1 MSEPLADRRLIA
13 ADPVV
18 DRDLTSTLVQ
28 VRRRVL
34 VEIDRPVA
42 RARRRRMV
50 SVAIAATAAV
60 AIGAAL
66 LPASGGDRGG
76 GVIPVPVQA
85 FADDLGGDGI
95 LHVVTRTSAFRDASG
110 ARIRPPTGRIELWW
124 DLDGPRW
131 RLRIGR
137 PPSSAFAEWVS
148 DGRGRVAATSQR
160 GPLEWLDP
168 AQVDPAWRTALMPYW
183 LPNLRSALHAGT
195 ARVSGATVGG
205 RPAYR
210 VTFDLVPRDGYDA
223 DTHVFVARD
232 EHHAMLRID
241 RLGAPVS
248 PDSLRVVSRSQVL
261 VYDVLPDTPAHRWL
275 LEPTDALDRRSDD
288 VGFGPV
294 PAVPRFDPRS
304 PPPFPS
310 VSLADGTT

>member
-13 ADPVV
+13 ADPVA

-50 SVAIAATAAV
+50 PVAIAATAAV
-60 AIGAAL
+60 AVGAAL
-66 LPASGGDRGG
+66 LPASGGDRDG

-95 LHVVTRTSAFRDASG
+95 LHVVTRTSAFHDAPG

-137 PPSSAFAEWVS
+137 PTSSAFAEWVS
-148 DGRGRVAATSQR
+148 DGRGRVAASRR

-183 LPNLRSALHAGT
+183 LPDLRSALHAGT
-195 ARVSGATVGG
+195 ARVVSGATVGG

-261 VYDVLPDTPAHRWL
+261 AYDVLPDTPDHRRL
-275 LEPTDALDRRSDD
+275 LRPT
-288 VGFGPV
+288 
-294 PAVPRFDPRS
+294 VPRFDPRS
-304 PPPFPS
+304 PPPFPG
-310 VSLADGTT
+310 VSLTDGTT